1 MDKTIDECL
10 KNQDI
15 LNIIKTVSG
24 KFTYSI
30 DQDELSSIS
39 MLTLWKCIQK
49 YDNKRGAKFTS
60 YLYQQL
66 SYAFKN
72 ELKRR
77 KDVIEYACGDISAY
91 SPSASKTGADQNS
104 KNSTSTERDRQDRE
118 QLRVDVKEMLD
129 GLPEG
134 TKSILEQRFFY
145 RMTMAE
151 IAKKNGYS
159 RETARRRLKKAV
171 DICKQLNI
179 KSF

>member
-15 LNIIKTVSG
+15 LNIMKTVSG

-72 ELKRR
+72 ELKKKKKVCEYLVDGSSGGSPINLATSQQREVER
-77 KDVIEYACGDISAY
+77 LSDVRLQA
-91 SPSASKTGADQNS
+91 
-104 KNSTSTERDRQDRE
+104 E
-118 QLRVDVKEMLD
+118 QLLSGLPQGVKE
-129 GLPEG
+129 
-134 TKSILEQRFFY
+134 ILEQRFFY

-151 IAKKNGYS
+151 IAEENGYS

-171 DICKQLNI
+171 DVCRQLNKI
-179 KSF
+179 DISKTV